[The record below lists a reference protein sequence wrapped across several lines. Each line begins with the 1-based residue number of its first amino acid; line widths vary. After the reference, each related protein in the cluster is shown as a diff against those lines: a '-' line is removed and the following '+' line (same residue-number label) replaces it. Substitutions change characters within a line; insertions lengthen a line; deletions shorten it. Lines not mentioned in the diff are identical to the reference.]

1 MPHTCR
7 ESCGV
12 CGLLS
17 TTNKEEQV
25 VKGKSYTD
33 LKRDN
38 FECGQFKKLCENE
51 KNCDDAPTDTEKTRS
66 KRQAEEEDDEFR
78 VFSYNKGSLSFR
90 LGGIFCGATIISDR
104 YSQREHLPFFDSA
117 QIFPGRSSLL

>member
-1 MPHTCR
+1 MMIIMMMILMFMPHTCR

-66 KRQAEEEDDEFR
+66 KRQAEEGRSEEA
-78 VFSYNKGSLSFR
+78 SEEEGEGGKGR
-90 LGGIFCGATIISDR
+90 EGATR
-104 YSQREHLPFFDSA
+104 KRKNPL
-117 QIFPGRSSLL
+117 

>member
-1 MPHTCR
+1 M
-7 ESCGV
+7 
-12 CGLLS
+12 
-17 TTNKEEQV
+17 

-51 KNCDDAPTDTEKTRS
+51 KDCDDDDAQTDTEKTRD

-104 YSQREHLPFFDSA
+104 YSQREHLPFFYSA